1 MLLLLLPPLLLKLSQ
16 CFCIADHTL
25 NSSNYRM
32 EGGGMYLG
40 IWMSVRVCVCV
51 WVPSEYVCSDVDSFS
66 VYCSILNQRIYFE
79 LCLCYHAYVTSTRII
94 STRLKLSFSL
104 LPIVPAATA
113 AAASLQTQLLYGQT
127 IQSIQFMFN
136 IWRVT
141 KNKKNKQECLA
152 IWMCVGFTSTSC
164 IDNSILLLSRWQ
176 NRYLFPYL
184 IGILWIYLQSFKIQ
198 HFSLEFH

>member
-1 MLLLLLPPLLLKLSQ
+1 MALTSSLLILILNIFINVAVVIAAAAAAAETFPMLLYSGPYSKLVKLSNGRWWHVLG
-16 CFCIADHTL
+16 CIDECA
-25 NSSNYRM
+25 
-32 EGGGMYLG
+32 
-40 IWMSVRVCVCV
+40 CVCV

-113 AAASLQTQLLYGQT
+113 AAASTLQTQLLYGQT

-136 IWRVT
+136 IWRVM

-152 IWMCVGFTSTSC
+152 IWMCVGFTS
-164 IDNSILLLSRWQ
+164 NVLYW
-176 NRYLFPYL
+176 
-184 IGILWIYLQSFKIQ
+184 
-198 HFSLEFH
+198 